1 VNVKLLINRGAC
13 TLNYLLV
20 EVRKPCHPDDPKL
33 EIGLIRDSITVKKG
47 LNYLSVEVRER

>member
-20 EVRKPCHPDDPKL
+20 EVRKPCHPDDPTL
-33 EIGLIRDSITVKKG
+33 EIGLIRDSIAVKKG